1 MKITKVEGL
10 ANIANDIRIEIIEQI
25 YNASS
30 GHPGG
35 SLSCADILAV
45 LYFNQMNIDPENPK
59 AKERDRFVLS
69 KGHCAPALYATLAR
83 KGYFDKELLKGFR
96 KVESNLQGHPDMKK
110 IPGVDMSTGSLGQ
123 GLSAAVGMA
132 ISSKIEHEGYR
143 VYCLLGDGEIEEGQ
157 VWEAAMSA
165 SKNKLDNLCA
175 IVDYNTLQIDGNVE
189 EVAGLIDIKEKFESF
204 GFNVI
209 EVNGHDIDALIN
221 AFNIAKH
228 QKEMPSVIIA
238 HTIKGKGV
246 SFMEGKAEWH
256 GKAPNDEQ
264 YERAMKALK
273 LEEEKIE
280 HNISELPGK
289 EDAICF

>member
-10 ANIANDIRIEIIEQI
+10 ANIANDIRIGIIEQV
-25 YNASS
+25 YNANS

-45 LYFNQMNIDPENPK
+45 LYFNQMNIDPENPN
-59 AKERDRFVLS
+59 AKGRDRFVLS

-132 ISSKIEHEGYR
+132 VGSKMEHEGYR
-143 VYCLLGDGEIEEGQ
+143 VYCLLGDGELEEGQ

-209 EVNGHDIDALIN
+209 EVNGHDIEALIH
-221 AFNIAKH
+221 AFNSAKH
-228 QKEMPSVIIA
+228 QKDMPSVIIA
-238 HTIKGKGV
+238 RTIKGKGV

-256 GKAPNDEQ
+256 GKAPNQEQ
-264 YERAMKALK
+264 HEEAINELK
-273 LEEEKIE
+273 LQHI
-280 HNISELPGK
+280 IG
-289 EDAICF
+289 

>member
-10 ANIANDIRIEIIEQI
+10 ANIANDIRIEIIEQV
-25 YNASS
+25 YNANS

-45 LYFNQMNIDPENPK
+45 LYFNQMNIDSENPN
-59 AKERDRFVLS
+59 AKGRDRFVLS

-110 IPGVDMSTGSLGQ
+110 VPGVDMSTGSLGQ

-132 ISSKIEHEGYR
+132 IGSKMEHEGYR
-143 VYCLLGDGEIEEGQ
+143 VYCLLGDGELEEGQ

-175 IVDYNTLQIDGNVE
+175 IVDYNTLQIDGNIE

-209 EVNGHDIDALIN
+209 EVNGHDIEALIH
-221 AFNIAKH
+221 AFNSAKH
-228 QKEMPSVIIA
+228 QKDMPSVIIA
-238 HTIKGKGV
+238 RTIKGKGV

-256 GKAPNDEQ
+256 GKAPNQEQ
-264 YERAMKALK
+264 YEEAINELK
-273 LEEEKIE
+273 LQHI
-280 HNISELPGK
+280 IG
-289 EDAICF
+289 

>member
-10 ANIANDIRIEIIEQI
+10 ANIANDIRIGIIEQV
-25 YNASS
+25 YNANS

-45 LYFNQMNIDPENPK
+45 LYFNQMNIDPENPN
-59 AKERDRFVLS
+59 AKGRDRFVLS

-123 GLSAAVGMA
+123 GLSVAVGMA
-132 ISSKIEHEGYR
+132 IGSKLEHEGYR
-143 VYCLLGDGEIEEGQ
+143 VYCLLGDGELEEGQ

-209 EVNGHDIDALIN
+209 EVNGHDIEALIH
-221 AFNIAKH
+221 AFNSAKH
-228 QKEMPSVIIA
+228 QKDMPSVIIA
-238 HTIKGKGV
+238 RTIKGKGV

-256 GKAPNDEQ
+256 GKAPNQEQ
-264 YERAMKALK
+264 YEEAINELK
-273 LEEEKIE
+273 LQHI
-280 HNISELPGK
+280 IG
-289 EDAICF
+289 

>member
-10 ANIANDIRIEIIEQI
+10 ANIANDIRIENIEQV
-25 YNASS
+25 YNANS

-45 LYFNQMNIDPENPK
+45 LYFNQMNIDSENPN
-59 AKERDRFVLS
+59 AKGRDRFVLS

-110 IPGVDMSTGSLGQ
+110 VPGVDMSTGSLGQ

-132 ISSKIEHEGYR
+132 IGSKMEHEGYR
-143 VYCLLGDGEIEEGQ
+143 VYCLLGDGELEEGQ

-209 EVNGHDIDALIN
+209 EVNGHDIEALIH
-221 AFNIAKH
+221 AFNSAKH
-228 QKEMPSVIIA
+228 QKDMPSVIIA
-238 HTIKGKGV
+238 RTIKGKGV

-256 GKAPNDEQ
+256 GKAPNQEQ
-264 YERAMKALK
+264 YEEAINELK
-273 LEEEKIE
+273 LQHI
-280 HNISELPGK
+280 IG
-289 EDAICF
+289 

>member
-10 ANIANDIRIEIIEQI
+10 ANIANDIRIGIIEQI
-25 YNASS
+25 YNANS

-45 LYFNQMNIDPENPK
+45 LYFNQMNIDPENPN
-59 AKERDRFVLS
+59 AKGRDRFVLS

-110 IPGVDMSTGSLGQ
+110 VPGVDMSTGSLGQ

-132 ISSKIEHEGYR
+132 IGSKMEHEGYR
-143 VYCLLGDGEIEEGQ
+143 VYCLLGDGELEEGQ

-165 SKNKLDNLCA
+165 NKNKLDNLCA

-209 EVNGHDIDALIN
+209 EVNGHDIEALIH
-221 AFNIAKH
+221 AFNSAKH
-228 QKEMPSVIIA
+228 QKDMPSVIIA

-256 GKAPNDEQ
+256 GKAPNQEQ
-264 YERAMKALK
+264 YEEAINELK
-273 LEEEKIE
+273 LQHI
-280 HNISELPGK
+280 IG
-289 EDAICF
+289 

>member
-10 ANIANDIRIEIIEQI
+10 ANIANDIRIGIIEQV
-25 YNASS
+25 YNANS

-45 LYFNQMNIDPENPK
+45 LYFNQMNIDSENPN
-59 AKERDRFVLS
+59 AKGRDRFVLS

-110 IPGVDMSTGSLGQ
+110 VPGVDMSTGSLGQ

-132 ISSKIEHEGYR
+132 IGSKMEHEGYR
-143 VYCLLGDGEIEEGQ
+143 VYCLLGDGELEEGQ

-209 EVNGHDIDALIN
+209 EVNGHDIEALIH
-221 AFNIAKH
+221 AFNSAKH
-228 QKEMPSVIIA
+228 QKDMPSVIIA

-256 GKAPNDEQ
+256 GKAPNQEQ
-264 YERAMKALK
+264 YEEAINELK
-273 LEEEKIE
+273 LQHI
-280 HNISELPGK
+280 IG
-289 EDAICF
+289 

>member
-10 ANIANDIRIEIIEQI
+10 ANIANDIRIGIIEQV
-25 YNASS
+25 YNANS

-45 LYFNQMNIDPENPK
+45 LYFNQMNIDPENPN
-59 AKERDRFVLS
+59 AKGRDRFVLS

-110 IPGVDMSTGSLGQ
+110 VPGVDMSTGSLGQ

-132 ISSKIEHEGYR
+132 IGSKMEHEGYR
-143 VYCLLGDGEIEEGQ
+143 VYCLLGDGELEEGQ

-209 EVNGHDIDALIN
+209 EVNGHDIEALIH
-221 AFNIAKH
+221 AFNSAKH
-228 QKEMPSVIIA
+228 QKDMPSVIIA
-238 HTIKGKGV
+238 RTIKGKGV

-256 GKAPNDEQ
+256 GKAPNQEQ
-264 YERAMKALK
+264 YEEAINELK
-273 LEEEKIE
+273 LQHI
-280 HNISELPGK
+280 IG
-289 EDAICF
+289 

>member
-10 ANIANDIRIEIIEQI
+10 ANIANDIRIGIIEQV
-25 YNASS
+25 YNANS

-45 LYFNQMNIDPENPK
+45 LYFNQMNIDPENPN
-59 AKERDRFVLS
+59 AKGRDRFVLS

-123 GLSAAVGMA
+123 GLSVAVGMA
-132 ISSKIEHEGYR
+132 IGSKLEHEGYR

-209 EVNGHDIDALIN
+209 EVNGHDIEALIH
-221 AFNIAKH
+221 AFNSAKH
-228 QKEMPSVIIA
+228 QKDMPSVIIA
-238 HTIKGKGV
+238 RTIKGKGV

-256 GKAPNDEQ
+256 GKAPNQEQ
-264 YERAMKALK
+264 YEEAINELK
-273 LEEEKIE
+273 LQHI
-280 HNISELPGK
+280 IG
-289 EDAICF
+289 

>member
-10 ANIANDIRIEIIEQI
+10 ANIANDIRIEIIEQV
-25 YNASS
+25 YNANS

-45 LYFNQMNIDPENPK
+45 LYFNQMNIDSENPN
-59 AKERDRFVLS
+59 AKGRDRFVLS

-110 IPGVDMSTGSLGQ
+110 VPGVDMSTGSLGQ

-132 ISSKIEHEGYR
+132 IGSKMEHEGYR
-143 VYCLLGDGEIEEGQ
+143 VYCLLGDGELEEGQ

-209 EVNGHDIDALIN
+209 EVNGHDIEALIH
-221 AFNIAKH
+221 AFNSAKH
-228 QKEMPSVIIA
+228 QKDMPSVIIA
-238 HTIKGKGV
+238 RTIKGKGV
-246 SFMEGKAEWH
+246 SFMEGKAESH
-256 GKAPNDEQ
+256 GKAPNQEQ
-264 YERAMKALK
+264 YEEAINELK
-273 LEEEKIE
+273 LQHI
-280 HNISELPGK
+280 IG
-289 EDAICF
+289 

>member
-10 ANIANDIRIEIIEQI
+10 ANIANDIRIGIIEQV
-25 YNASS
+25 YNANS

-45 LYFNQMNIDPENPK
+45 LYFNQMNIDPENPN
-59 AKERDRFVLS
+59 AKGRDRFVLS

-83 KGYFDKELLKGFR
+83 KGYFNKELLKGFR

-110 IPGVDMSTGSLGQ
+110 VPGVDMSTGSLGQ

-132 ISSKIEHEGYR
+132 IGSKMEHEGYR
-143 VYCLLGDGEIEEGQ
+143 VYCLLGDGELEEGQ

-209 EVNGHDIDALIN
+209 EVNGHDIEALIH
-221 AFNIAKH
+221 AFNSAKH
-228 QKEMPSVIIA
+228 QKDMPSVIIA
-238 HTIKGKGV
+238 RTIKGKGV

-256 GKAPNDEQ
+256 GKAPNQEQ
-264 YERAMKALK
+264 YEEAINELK
-273 LEEEKIE
+273 LQHI
-280 HNISELPGK
+280 IG
-289 EDAICF
+289 